1 METINHQRKKN
12 WHQMPNVMHE
22 HRRQYSS
29 LDSSIKQTVQFAEN
43 KRNNFIVDWQLN
55 SLR

>member
-1 METINHQRKKN
+1 METINHQRKKI

-29 LDSSIKQTVQFAEN
+29 LDSPIKQTVQFAEN